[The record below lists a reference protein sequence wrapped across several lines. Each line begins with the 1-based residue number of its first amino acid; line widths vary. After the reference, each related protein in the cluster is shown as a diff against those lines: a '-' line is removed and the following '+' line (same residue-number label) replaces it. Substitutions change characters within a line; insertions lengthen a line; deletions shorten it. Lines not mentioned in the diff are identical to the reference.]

1 MSNVY
6 RTLIACMAAVFVT
19 GGCAAMH
26 RPAPPPVSSSPP
38 VIILP
43 PIVTVPL
50 TERNSPVFRGIPVLF
65 ADGSWVGLRAILKA
79 RRTLPG
85 LAPEVQDR
93 LDYDLAL
100 VDLRL
105 QDPEA
110 VREARMLFTR
120 LDAFGKPYEIRESA
134 GLFLKLMNEIH
145 QGRVANADLRKKL
158 DQVRKTFRDLSTL
171 ENSLK

>member
-1 MSNVY
+1 MTKCF
-6 RTLIACMAAVFVT
+6 RLLIACMVVVLVSD
-19 GGCAAMH
+19 GCAVTH
-26 RPAPPPVSSSPP
+26 RPSPTPVSSSPP

-50 TERNSPVFRGIPVLF
+50 TERDSPVFRGIPVLF

-79 RRTLPG
+79 RKSLPG
-85 LAPEVQDR
+85 LPPEVLDR

-110 VREARMLFTR
+110 VREAKVLLTR

-145 QGRVANADLRKKL
+145 QVRVSNMDLRKKL